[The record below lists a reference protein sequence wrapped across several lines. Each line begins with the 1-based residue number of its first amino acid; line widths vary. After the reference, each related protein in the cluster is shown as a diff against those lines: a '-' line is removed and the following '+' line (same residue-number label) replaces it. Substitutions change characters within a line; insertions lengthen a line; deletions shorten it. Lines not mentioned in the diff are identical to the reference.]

1 MESRDDQRRG
11 GGNPAPAT
19 TYIILSRSGAGYLG
33 SYIFLQSKK
42 HYLQISKVPLK
53 DDDGTVSGIVTVTR
67 DETEVVEHRL
77 KSEQAV
83 KQTVVAMVRA
93 IELRDP
99 YLGGHSRRVAGFAG
113 AIARQMNATPGEI
126 STVEIAANL
135 SQIGKLSIS
144 RAILNKPER
153 LTDEEMAEVQSHVE
167 HASSVLRDL
176 DFGLPVFEA
185 IYQMNERLDG
195 AGYPATWRASRFRW
209 KRAFSLSATFSVPAS
224 NRVPIA
230 RRLRRRKPSISWDRT
245 TPAMMRM
252 SSKRSGRWSIRSPAK
267 SCSIAPALIRICAY
281 VRLLLPGDRGGMGD
295 LSQQLV

>member
-195 AGYPATWRASRFRW
+195 AGYPANLEGEQI
-209 KRAFSLSATFSVPAS
+209 SLEARILAVCDVFCARIEPRSYRPA
-224 NRVPIA
+224 
-230 RRLRRRKPSISWDRT
+230 
-245 TPAMMRM
+245 
-252 SSKRSGRWSIRSPAK
+252 
-267 SCSIAPALIRICAY
+267 IAPEEAIDILGQNNTRYDENVIEALRA
-281 VRLLLPGDRGGMGD
+281 VVNSVAGEKLLDSASP
-295 LSQQLV
+295 